1 MPARKPK
8 SILKIKPDGPLRQT
22 RARSRLNNAPPL
34 MKGLDDRGRAVDPL
48 SADPEALVYQDVV
61 EKLGGRPKRKTK
73 IILRRSPSV
82 SPAPVLAPV
91 PVAAPALVPA
101 ANPPSSSDQ
110 QPANSP
116 SSGQPTRSSSPVPPT
131 PQRHSTPP
139 TSQSSSGGGA
149 APGPSSNSSPSHDS
163 DGSGDTTRSLS
174 GDGSSQGGNSGYEP
188 SSDDS
193 SESLSSTDSSNSPGS
208 NGSTSGYDASDEHT
222 SGSTGSSSSSDSS
235 PCNPPNASGS
245 AGSSDSSEGG
255 VPLTGSPIGGSE
267 EDTFSNTSPRLDGDS
282 NSDSSGGGAPLN
294 GSPLVGGDDESLPDY
309 ETPPPY
315 VPPPDSPANSSPY
328 AVLDSIPDSSDGGA
342 PLTDSLYLADN
353 DSESSD
359 NVPVHDSP
367 QVGSNTS
374 STFDHLPSASPQH
387 SSLVAGFSTPR
398 PQTQGTRQA
407 RPADVLV
414 YPNADTAGMV
424 VQGNSLANESPVNNT
439 SANSNHS
446 QAGVNQQN
454 SAREANR
461 LSQSLDT
468 SSNCSGSSLQKRRRS
483 HDDDAHDTPEV
494 ETKKRRLSTSSEAVD
509 AATPICTS
517 PDCSGSSPQKRRR
530 SLDDDA
536 GTKRRRLST
545 SSLVV
550 EASTYT
556 HTTVS
561 VAAVN
566 DTRTTG
572 NDNSPAPTSDT
583 PQSGGTSPIGN
594 MASGTA
600 RMVMPGSE
608 QSEGSASG
616 GASPLILPPFD
627 PEIPDLYGSGL
638 RPRLH
643 YDWYEQHH
651 AVGLDCAKVH
661 GCNHNPGRHCHKCHA
676 EWHKAWS
683 RYFKAEALLNE
694 AAANPEKYLKE
705 TGLDMRKGYMGAL
718 MEGSGWEVLAPELK
732 PPAGG
737 KLRIHPAR
745 IAKHKLALAQLA
757 SSEE

>member
-1 MPARKPK
+1 MPARQPK
-8 SILKIKPDGPLRQT
+8 SILKSKPSGPLRQT

-34 MKGLDDRGRAVDPL
+34 MQGLDDHGRAINPL
-48 SADPEALVYQDVV
+48 SADPEALVYNDVV
-61 EKLGGRPKRKTK
+61 EKLGGRPKKKKKTK
-73 IILRRSPSV
+73 IIFRRSPSA
-82 SPAPVLAPV
+82 SPAPVP
-91 PVAAPALVPA
+91 APALVPA
-101 ANPPSSSDQ
+101 ANPPSSSNQ

-116 SSGQPTRSSSPVPPT
+116 SSGQPTGSSSPVPPT

-149 APGPSSNSSPSHDS
+149 APGPSSNGSSSHDS

-174 GDGSSQGGNSGYEP
+174 GDERSQGGNSGYEP

-193 SESLSSTDSSNSPGS
+193 SKSSGSSGSPGS
-208 NGSTSGYDASDEHT
+208 DGGTSGYDASGEHT
-222 SGSTGSSSSSDSS
+222 SSWTSSSTSCDSS
-235 PCNPPNASGS
+235 PCSPPNAPSS
-245 AGSSDSSEGG
+245 AGSSDSSGGG
-255 VPLTGSPIGGSE
+255 VPLVGSPIGGSE
-267 EDTFSNTSPRLDGDS
+267 EDTFSNASPRLDRDS
-282 NSDSSGGGAPLN
+282 TPGSSGGGAPLN
-294 GSPLVGGDDESLPDY
+294 GSPLFGDDNESLPDY

-315 VPPPDSPANSSPY
+315 VPPPDSPANSSPP
-328 AVLDSIPDSSDGGA
+328 VLMDSIHDSSDGGA

-359 NVPVHDSP
+359 DVPAHGSP
-367 QVGSNTS
+367 QTGSNTS
-374 STFDHLPSASPQH
+374 STLGHLPPASPQR
-387 SSLVAGFSTPR
+387 SSPVAGFSTPR
-398 PQTQGTRQA
+398 PQAQGTRQA

-414 YPNADTAGMV
+414 SPNADTAGMV
-424 VQGNSLANESPVNNT
+424 VQDNSLANGSPVNNS
-439 SANSNHS
+439 SANSNPS
-446 QAGVNQQN
+446 QAGVNQQH
-454 SAREANR
+454 STQEANR
-461 LSQSLDT
+461 PSQSLDT

-483 HDDDAHDTPEV
+483 HDDDDDDGAPEV
-494 ETKKRRLSTSSEAVD
+494 ETKKRRLSASSEAVD
-509 AATPICTS
+509 ASTPIRTS
-517 PDCSGSSPQKRRR
+517 PNCSGSSPQKRRR

-550 EASTYT
+550 ETSTYT
-556 HTTVS
+556 RTTVS

-566 DTRTTG
+566 DTQTTG
-572 NDNSPAPTSDT
+572 NGNSLALTSNA
-583 PQSGGTSPIGN
+583 PQSGGASPIGN
-594 MASGTA
+594 MASGSA
-600 RMVMPGSE
+600 KMAMPGSE

-616 GASPLILPPFD
+616 GGSPLILPPFD

-643 YDWYEQHH
+643 YDWYEQYH
-651 AVGLDCAKVH
+651 AVGLNCAKVH

-683 RYFKAEALLNE
+683 RYFKAEELLNE